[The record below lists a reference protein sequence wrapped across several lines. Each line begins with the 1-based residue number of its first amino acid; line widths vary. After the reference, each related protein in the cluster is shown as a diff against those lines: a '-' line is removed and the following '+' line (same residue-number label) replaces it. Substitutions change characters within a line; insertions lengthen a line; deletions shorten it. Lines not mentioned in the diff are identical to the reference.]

1 MTNNQTMNDEA
12 ANISTVRAL
21 WAAFDR
27 FEFAAAGPLLHD
39 DFVFELP
46 QSRERAVGRDNF
58 IAINEKYP
66 GRWRITVKTLV
77 CSGNQVVTECDVT
90 DGTVTVPAVSF
101 FTLQDGKIIH
111 IREYWP
117 DAMEAQSWR
126 AQWVER
132 Y

>member
-1 MTNNQTMNDEA
+1 MSEETCIQIVHTF
-12 ANISTVRAL
+12 

-27 FEFAAAGPLLHD
+27 FEFAAAAPLLHD
-39 DFVFELP
+39 HFVFELP
-46 QSRERAVGRDNF
+46 QSRERVVGRDNF
-58 IAINEKYP
+58 IAFNTHYP

-77 CSGNQVVTECDVT
+77 CSGNQVVTECDVG
-90 DGTVTVPAVSF
+90 DGSVTVQAISF
-101 FTLQDGKIIH
+101 FTLKDDQIVH

-117 DAMEAQSWR
+117 DVMEAQSWR

>member
-1 MTNNQTMNDEA
+1 MKLTNTNEE
-12 ANISTVRAL
+12 IVRAM

-27 FEFAAAGPLLHD
+27 FEFAAAALLLHD

-46 QSRERAVGRDNF
+46 QSRERVIGRENF
-58 IAINEKYP
+58 IAVNAEYP
-66 GRWRITVKTLV
+66 GRWRITVTRLV
-77 CSGNQVVTECDVT
+77 ASGEQVVTECDVSN
-90 DGTVTVPAVSF
+90 GEVTVQAVSF
-101 FTLQDGKIIH
+101 FTLKAGQIVH

-117 DAMEAQSWR
+117 DAMEAQAWR